1 MWKAFTDEHEISTE
15 GEIRNKR
22 GMILKQYLHKD
33 RGYMQITLTM
43 NSKRVQH
50 YPHRL
55 VATAFLPNPDNLRD
69 VDHINRDKTDNRVEN
84 LRWATHSDNC
94 MNKVCRVESKS
105 KEKNIYARADGMFI
119 VKKMVNGKRLYLGI
133 YDNLEDAIAARDA

>member
-1 MWKAFTDEHEISTE
+1 
-15 GEIRNKR
+15 
-22 GMILKQYLHKD
+22 
-33 RGYMQITLTM
+33 
-43 NSKRVQH
+43 
-50 YPHRL
+50 
-55 VATAFLPNPDNLRD
+55 
-69 VDHINRDKTDNRVEN
+69 
-84 LRWATHSDNC
+84 